1 MITNKIDGKK
11 YIGQTIEKDINE
23 RWKGHFKKSSNCRY
37 LKNALDKYGKDNFHF
52 SIICI
57 CFDSD
62 CDKYENDYM
71 KKYNTIVPN
80 GYNLREAGNNGNHN
94 QETKNKIANSV
105 TLYYSKFTDE
115 EKLKYKEKYTGI
127 NGSMFGKTHTEES
140 KEKMRN
146 NIKNKKKIN
155 CYNLENEL
163 ICTFRSIMEASRVS
177 GGDSSNISSCCNGK
191 TKTCKGFI
199 WKFCEN

>member
-1 MITNKIDGKK
+1 MGYIYIITNKIDGKK

-57 CFDSD
+57 CFDNE
-62 CDKYENDYM
+62 CDKYENEYM

-115 EKLKYKEKYTGI
+115 EKLHYDFLATLIDHISIKFKRETLDDMKKAYILFQNLIQHCTPKGQNFTKKHLFHGKKNYYMG
-127 NGSMFGKTHTEES
+127 GSK
-140 KEKMRN
+140 
-146 NIKNKKKIN
+146 
-155 CYNLENEL
+155 
-163 ICTFRSIMEASRVS
+163 
-177 GGDSSNISSCCNGK
+177 
-191 TKTCKGFI
+191 
-199 WKFCEN
+199 